1 MNCQNSVGYV
11 GHLLSRLSSIEETE
25 IPPDKD
31 ITSQSSQEIMKIVHE
46 YARITYRC
54 NHPRS
59 EEEEELIDDILK
71 MAETNGVLE
80 FWLSEIDHI
89 LGHLQGN
96 LDEDARESY
105 KDQYAVLREYLGEE
119 HFDFAKP
126 PKKLPLTKKQEIPC
140 TGSPVP
146 TNSTVSKQSL
156 QNQQHRE
163 NNHRE
168 GKKHTIDNG

>member
-1 MNCQNSVGYV
+1 
-11 GHLLSRLSSIEETE
+11 
-25 IPPDKD
+25 
-31 ITSQSSQEIMKIVHE
+31 MKIVHE

-126 PKKLPLTKKQEIPC
+126 PKKLPLTKNRRSRAQDLLFQLTVLCLSSRYRI
-140 TGSPVP
+140 
-146 TNSTVSKQSL
+146 NSIERT
-156 QNQQHRE
+156 
-163 NNHRE
+163 
-168 GKKHTIDNG
+168 TIEKERNIQ